1 MDKSFN
7 FIELEPKIYRLWEE
21 AGAFTPKIDSDKK
34 PYVITMPPPNA
45 YDQLH
50 IGHALFVAVED
61 IMIRYHRLKG
71 EPTLWLPGADHA
83 GLGSQVFFEKL
94 LQKERGIS
102 RFDLG
107 REKFVEELHK
117 HMTTTRGIMEN
128 QLRSLGA
135 SCDWTRK
142 KFTLDSDVSQAVYYT
157 FSKMYNE
164 GLIYRGERIVNWCS
178 KCATGLSD
186 LEVEH
191 KEIEGT
197 LTYIKYPFAD
207 GSGFMTVATTRPE
220 TMLGDTAVAVNP
232 SDKRYK
238 DLVGK
243 MIKLPLTERE
253 IPIVADEAVDKEF
266 GTGAVKVT
274 PAHDPTDFEIAG
286 RHKLPLILVIDERGK
301 MAESAGEPYAGMK
314 IKEVREKVLADL
326 GGLGLIEKEVK
337 HSHSVGH
344 CEKCGT
350 MLEPFVSRQWFVKIA
365 PLAGPAIEAVKKG
378 KIKFTPERFEKIY
391 FNWMNNIRD
400 WNISRQVW
408 WGHRIPVW
416 YCQTGII
423 SNLQSP
429 ISNGGENFVISQ
441 DRPEKCPI
449 CGKCKMEQDP
459 DTLDT
464 WFSSAL
470 WPFTTLG
477 WPEETPD
484 FKYFYPTTMMETAYD
499 IIFFWVARM
508 IMMGI
513 YCTGKV
519 PFETVF
525 FNGLVRDNHGQKI
538 SKSKGNIIDPLVMVE
553 KYGADALRMG
563 LIVGTAAGND
573 TNISEDKI
581 RAYRNFANKIWN
593 AARFIQQRVSPTS
606 TRLRRVCDESAL
618 LREGFEGSAT
628 GQKGKSIDEVKL
640 NDRDKEVLKEF
651 GEATATMTKMM
662 DGYQFGQA
670 GEFIYDYFWHTFC
683 DKIIEEYKDQL
694 EEGERQE
701 PSGAVLHHILENS
714 LVLLH
719 PFVPFA
725 TEAVWSELYD
735 GLLISAQ
742 WPK

>member
-7 FIELEPKIYRLWEE
+7 FVELEPKIYRLWEE
-21 AGAFTPKIDSDKK
+21 AGAFIPKIDPDKK

-61 IMIRYHRLKG
+61 IMVRYHRLKG

-83 GLGSQVFFEKL
+83 GLGSQVFFDKL

-117 HMTTTRGIMEN
+117 HMNETRKIMEG

-135 SCDWTRK
+135 SCDWTRE

-157 FSKMYNE
+157 FKKMYDE

-207 GSGFMTVATTRPE
+207 GSGFVTVATTRPE

-238 DLVGK
+238 ELVGK
-243 MIKLPLTERE
+243 MLKLPLTERE

-301 MAESAGEPYAGMK
+301 MTAAAGESYVGMK
-314 IKEVREKVLADL
+314 IKEAREKVLADL
-326 GGLGLIEKEVK
+326 QALGLVEKEVK
-337 HSHSVGH
+337 HTHSVGH

-350 MLEPFVSRQWFVKIA
+350 MLEPFVSKQWFVKIA
-365 PLAGPAIEAVKKG
+365 PLARPAIEAVKKG
-378 KIKFTPERFEKIY
+378 KIKFMPERFEKIY

-408 WGHRIPVW
+408 WGHRVPV
-416 YCQTGII
+416 YYLV
-423 SNLQSP
+423 SDREKFVVAESVKEAEVLL
-429 ISNGGENFVISQ
+429 GGPV
-441 DRPEKCPI
+441 
-449 CGKCKMEQDP
+449 EQDP

-508 IMMGI
+508 IMMGL

-525 FNGLVRDNHGQKI
+525 FNGLVRDNNGQKI

-593 AARFIQQRVSPTS
+593 AARFVTLKQP
-606 TRLRRVCDESAL
+606 
-618 LREGFEGSAT
+618 
-628 GQKGKSIDEVKL
+628 KGKSIDEVKL
-640 NDRDKEVLKEF
+640 DDRDKEVLKEF
-651 GEATATMTKMM
+651 GGATTTLTRMM
-662 DGYQFGQA
+662 EDYQFGQA

-694 EEGERQE
+694 EDGERQE
-701 PSGAVLHHILENS
+701 AAGAVLHYILKNS

-725 TEAVWSELYD
+725 TESVWQELYE
-735 GLLISAQ
+735 GQLISAS